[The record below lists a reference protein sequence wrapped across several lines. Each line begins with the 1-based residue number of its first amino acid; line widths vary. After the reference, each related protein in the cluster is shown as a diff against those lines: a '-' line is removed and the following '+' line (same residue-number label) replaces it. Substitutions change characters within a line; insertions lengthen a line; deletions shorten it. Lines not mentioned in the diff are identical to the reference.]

1 MQKKKIAL
9 IIDTENWAFDNIA
22 HQVKKNLNCYDI
34 DIIPGRSYKIKVD
47 TDLSPTQIQER
58 IGVRYVR

>member
-1 MQKKKIAL
+1 MFYIPGES
-9 IIDTENWAFDNIA
+9 IFFSDN
-22 HQVKKNLNCYDI
+22 YI